1 MPMTLPPPSVAGM
14 TLDRWV
20 HACALFSSR
29 DEEYA
34 ALVPFIRDSIANR
47 ERLIVLGAD
56 DELSTHRDHMASRGV
71 DVAEAERGGYL
82 NLVDWDASYLLEG
95 RFDVARM
102 LRMVDSLCGQ
112 SVQVGYPRGRFIGH
126 MEWALLDRPGTEGVI
141 EFECL
146 VNDVLERHGHPA
158 ICVYDVTKFDAATI
172 VDILRTHPI
181 VIMNGVAQENPF
193 FLPPAEFIASRRGA
207 AGPMAVATA

>member
-1 MPMTLPPPSVAGM
+1 MTMTLRPPSVAGM

-20 HACALFSSR
+20 HACGLFSSR

-34 ALVPFIRDSIANR
+34 ALAPFIQDSIANQ

-56 DELSTHRDHMASRGV
+56 EELSTHRAHMASRGV
-71 DVAEAERGGYL
+71 DVAEAERDGYL
-82 NLVDWDASYLLEG
+82 NLVDWDASYLFEG

-102 LRMVDSLCGQ
+102 LHMVDDICGQ
-112 SVQVGYPRGRFIGH
+112 SAQVGFPRGRFIGH
-126 MEWALLDRPGTEGVI
+126 MEWALTDQPGTEGVI

-146 VNDVLERHGHPA
+146 VNDVLARHGHPA

-172 VDILRTHPI
+172 VDILRTHPV

-207 AGPMAVATA
+207 AGLTALATA